1 MEKRAEVR
9 FHNLCVDD
17 KLRLQKLIKELAT
30 ASQQLN
36 QKNEKIQKLE
46 IDLAEKQKE
55 QAKIDLERK
64 GMHFRFAFF
73 HDIFVCIELIKTSD
87 FRGVGKGGRSKTNV
101 FCSTQ

>member
-64 GMHFRFAFF
+64 GIQISLFF
-73 HDIFVCIELIKTSD
+73 TPLYTVELTKTD